1 MKQSSS
7 PPGKRKKSSM
17 SRKTPLENG
26 QTMESS
32 QASEHPLAKDSMTSA
47 SSSSPSAQRKPR
59 AAHKKNKESATV
71 EYPPK
76 VRKRT
81 SKGKSPTCNNNSQ
94 DIPLSLT
101 SPLGSTSNAK
111 DCVPYWSLR
120 AKEMSP
126 KLWLPIETD
135 CVALHSNWLNG
146 SFSSME
152 SNSWF
157 SIHQWNSLNN
167 QNSQKTSLQS
177 LTFSI
182 AESMEKESTK
192 KVLKKVRKTK
202 AEKLPANKSLKVRL
216 KPKCLEQLSILRKW
230 FGCVR
235 YTYNWA
241 LSCIQSNPKE
251 YQWNEVF
258 LRKRFINECNIP
270 KKARFLLDT
279 PKHVRDSAIFDL
291 VDGFKVNRRKQT
303 EDPTHTFSMKFRKKK
318 EIQSFT
324 IPRDSIKSWDVERG
338 ETLVYPTFLRN
349 TLKFQLRK
357 YFKTV
362 ITNIQYDCK
371 LTMDTLGR
379 FYLHIPYHYSL
390 LACENQA
397 CYQRWCSVDLGVRT
411 FATIYSPTTSVCYK
425 IGKGDIS
432 RIYRLCL
439 HLDKLVSKQ
448 KIIRKKSR
456 VVARTKNRIRNLVT
470 EVHCKAT
477 SFIFQHFDNIILPPF
492 EVSNMVKK
500 GERKISSQTVRSMLT
515 WRFYGFRMRCLH
527 TASLSP
533 GKNVFTRGEEYTSKT
548 CTHCQSVKHNLGGAK
563 IYKCKQCR
571 VKVDRDVAG
580 ARNIFMKN
588 CVTCD
593 TQAP

>member
-1 MKQSSS
+1 MKPSSS
-7 PPGKRKKSSM
+7 PPGKRKKSST
-17 SRKTPLENG
+17 SRKTPLGNG

-32 QASEHPLAKDSMTSA
+32 QASEHPLDKDSMTSA
-47 SSSSPSAQRKPR
+47 SSSNPNKQRKPR
-59 AAHKKNKESATV
+59 VQRKNKESATV
-71 EYPPK
+71 ESPPK
-76 VRKRT
+76 AKKRI
-81 SKGKSPTCNNNSQ
+81 SKGKSHTCNNSSQ
-94 DIPLSLT
+94 DTPLSQT
-101 SPLGSTSNAK
+101 SPLESTSNAK
-111 DCVPYWSLR
+111 DCVPYWSSR
-120 AKEMSP
+120 ARELSP

-146 SFSSME
+146 SFNSME

-157 SIHQWNSLNN
+157 SIHQWNP
-167 QNSQKTSLQS
+167 QNKQSSQKTCSQS
-177 LTFSI
+177 LMFST

-192 KVLKKVRKTK
+192 KTLKKVRKTK
-202 AEKLPANKSLKVRL
+202 SEKLPANKSLKVRL
-216 KPKCLEQLSILRKW
+216 KPRCMEQQNILKRW

-258 LRKRFINECNIP
+258 LRKRFINECNISQ
-270 KKARFLLDT
+270 KARFLLDT

-291 VDGFKVNRRKQT
+291 VDGYKVNRRKQT
-303 EDPTHTFSMKFRKKK
+303 TDPTHTFSMKFRKKK
-318 EIQSFT
+318 ETQSFT
-324 IPRDSIKSWDVERG
+324 IPRDAIKNWNTEIG
-338 ETLVYPTFLRN
+338 EALIYPTFLRN

-362 ITNIQYDCK
+362 ITDIHYDCK
-371 LTMDTLGR
+371 MTMDTLGR

-390 LACENQA
+390 LACENQT
-397 CYQRWCSVDLGVRT
+397 CCQRWCSVDLGVRT
-411 FATIYSPTTSVCYK
+411 FATIYSPTTNVCYK

-439 HLDKLVSKQ
+439 HLDKLLSKH
-448 KIIRKKSR
+448 KIIRRKSR
-456 VVARTKNRIRNLVT
+456 VTARTRNRIRNLVT

-477 SFIFQHFDNIILPPF
+477 SFLLQHFDNIVLPPF
-492 EVSNMVKK
+492 EVSNMVKRR
-500 GERKISSQTVRSMLT
+500 ERKISSQTVRNMLT

-527 TASLSP
+527 TASLLA
-533 GKNVFTRGEEYTSKT
+533 GKTVYTRGEEYTSKT
-548 CTHCQSVKHNLGGAK
+548 CTHCQNVKHNLGGAK
-563 IYKCKQCR
+563 IYKCKQCG

-588 CVTCD
+588 CVTC
-593 TQAP
+593 